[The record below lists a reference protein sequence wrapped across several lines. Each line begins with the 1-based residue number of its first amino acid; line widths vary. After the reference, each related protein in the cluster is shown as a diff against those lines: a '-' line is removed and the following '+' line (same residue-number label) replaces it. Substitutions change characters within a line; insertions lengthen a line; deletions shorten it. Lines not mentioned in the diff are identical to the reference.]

1 MIGKINILLNLG
13 LTIFNEAD
21 SGGFATF
28 EMLLRSGYMSGQ
40 NLMTFLSGSSFSEI
54 YGSMCMGYCLF
65 RCRAGNKMMNLDYLK
80 PEPRIHPLKYS

>member
-13 LTIFNEAD
+13 LTIFSEAD

-40 NLMTFLSGSSFSEI
+40 NLMTFLSGSLFSEI
-54 YGSMCMGYCLF
+54 YVCMDYCLF
-65 RCRAGNKMMNLDYLK
+65 RCRVGNKMMNLDYLK